1 MSHVVCA
8 VVEVRAVLASAGHP
22 FVKEFPGET
31 TLGAVKAEILTFFGV
46 HEETVG
52 GNQISFSLHNRG
64 NKLTDMSV
72 GVGSLVEN
80 RPCKLELKVVKDIV
94 FG

>member
-8 VVEVRAVLASAGHP
+8 VVEVRAVLASAGQP
-22 FVKEFPGET
+22 FVKEIPGD
-31 TLGAVKAEILTFFGV
+31 TLLGVVKSEILAFFGV
-46 HEETVG
+46 REETVG
-52 GNQISFSLHNRG
+52 GNQISFSLHNQG
-64 NKLTDMSV
+64 NKLTDLSV
-72 GVGSLVEN
+72 SVGSLVEN